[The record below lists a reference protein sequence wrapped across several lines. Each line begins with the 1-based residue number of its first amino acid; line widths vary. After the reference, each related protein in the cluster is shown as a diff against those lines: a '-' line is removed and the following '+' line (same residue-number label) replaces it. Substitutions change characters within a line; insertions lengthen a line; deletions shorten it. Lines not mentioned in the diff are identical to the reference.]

1 MNLSR
6 GDMNPWRW
14 DMGRGWGGAPLGRDV
29 EVADT
34 LHALA
39 LRFPCL

>member
-6 GDMNPWRW
+6 GDMNPWA
-14 DMGRGWGGAPLGRDV
+14 GVGCVCGGVPLGRDV

>member
-14 DMGRGWGGAPLGRDV
+14 GGVGGGPLGRDV